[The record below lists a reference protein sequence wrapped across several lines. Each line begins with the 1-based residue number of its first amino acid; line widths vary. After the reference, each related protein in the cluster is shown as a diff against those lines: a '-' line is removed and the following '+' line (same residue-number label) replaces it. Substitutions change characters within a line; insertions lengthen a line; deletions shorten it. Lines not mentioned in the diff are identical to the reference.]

1 MNKKL
6 TRTLAGVMSLMF
18 MGQIM
23 IFGDGSAQGL
33 LHADTI
39 ASAAEAIEGAKN
51 KDQLAKEF
59 EEATKD
65 LGKVDYFDVAEDK
78 NETANNEEIAED
90 DISVQ
95 SESDEAVQ
103 DHTAAITTASDG
115 DAPAGELTVTGIVK
129 QGVIN
134 GIDDKTPIYV
144 RIFDENWNEIEYQ
157 ELRSGDSYSV
167 TASSGSGIYH
177 VKYES
182 DGYLPFYLKDFGTGT
197 YTVGS
202 GDSRNTVTLVP
213 GDTTWNEEHDNEW
226 SDDVING
233 KDLAYVQSCL
243 GETRGNDHFNLS
255 MDLKDEN
262 GIVDQEELDIFCSL
276 YDSLESGSFYDVSGI
291 RDYDINDDGVL
302 NLYDYKLLYDMLCGY
317 DNNQIVNIPDMTG
330 DGYFTIEDLS
340 SFLDYLYSDDAY
352 LYNHDMNRDGIVD
365 ENDNDANMLNYYA
378 AMQGRTENYYEYMDK
393 DDSGT
398 TDEADVAWFSAAYS
412 ASGDLDWDHAFKR
425 TLIMQESG
433 AFQGSLNLHD
443 TDLNLNGC
451 SLYVGDCMSF
461 TTDIP
466 KFWSGNQGATLN
478 ISNGY
483 LEVSNNL
490 VFRTASPD
498 GWGGNAGQNMRLNGG
513 TVVIGGDFNFG
524 QANCYDTI
532 WMTNSADWLEVYGNW
547 NYITLTD
554 MEGKWTAG
562 NICFYG
568 PTWEVNEASGPK
580 SIYSSGSQ
588 VIHFGYEGG
597 KQTVLWDN
605 CETYINNED
614 GSLNTERT
622 FNFDGGIDFIYDFTA
637 ENYWFRPW
645 WRPYDEPD
653 YTLYRKGWEMG
664 DGVHI
669 ATGNY
674 TKSFTDLS
682 IESPGVQSDFIR
694 TYNSTSNEEGS
705 FGIGW
710 DFNIDVSK
718 IVKPAAGYYQA
729 VLPDGSNT
737 TFKDN
742 GKGGFECLNAHST
755 MTKSGNEYT
764 ITNAAQS
771 QYHFNADGELDWVKD
786 AEGNILT
793 ISSMSNNQRIVT
805 DSTGR
810 TYTITYNGN
819 KEHSRITKIED
830 TTAERT
836 VTYEYNNDFQLVSA
850 TSVSGGTETYEYDGN
865 GRLCKITNCYDE
877 MTDQIVY
884 NENGSVNWLTMH
896 LV

>member
-1 MNKKL
+1 
-6 TRTLAGVMSLMF
+6 
-18 MGQIM
+18 
-23 IFGDGSAQGL
+23 
-33 LHADTI
+33 
-39 ASAAEAIEGAKN
+39 
-51 KDQLAKEF
+51 
-59 EEATKD
+59 
-65 LGKVDYFDVAEDK
+65 
-78 NETANNEEIAED
+78 
-90 DISVQ
+90 
-95 SESDEAVQ
+95 
-103 DHTAAITTASDG
+103 
-115 DAPAGELTVTGIVK
+115 
-129 QGVIN
+129 
-134 GIDDKTPIYV
+134 
-144 RIFDENWNEIEYQ
+144 
-157 ELRSGDSYSV
+157 
-167 TASSGSGIYH
+167 
-177 VKYES
+177 
-182 DGYLPFYLKDFGTGT
+182 
-197 YTVGS
+197 
-202 GDSRNTVTLVP
+202 
-213 GDTTWNEEHDNEW
+213 
-226 SDDVING
+226 
-233 KDLAYVQSCL
+233 
-243 GETRGNDHFNLS
+243 
-255 MDLKDEN
+255 
-262 GIVDQEELDIFCSL
+262 
-276 YDSLESGSFYDVSGI
+276 
-291 RDYDINDDGVL
+291 
-302 NLYDYKLLYDMLCGY
+302 
-317 DNNQIVNIPDMTG
+317 
-330 DGYFTIEDLS
+330 
-340 SFLDYLYSDDAY
+340 
-352 LYNHDMNRDGIVD
+352 
-365 ENDNDANMLNYYA
+365 
-378 AMQGRTENYYEYMDK
+378 MDK

-398 TDEADVAWFSAAYS
+398 IDNADVAWFSAAYK

-562 NICFYG
+562 NICFFG
-568 PTWEVNEASGPK
+568 PIWEVNEASGPK

-664 DGVHI
+664 DGVHP

-674 TKSFTDLS
+674 TKTFVDLAVK
-682 IESPGVQSDFIR
+682 SPGMDADFVR
-694 TYNSTSNEEGS
+694 TYNSTNTEEGS

-710 DFNIDVSK
+710 DFNLDVSK
-718 IVKPAAGYYQA
+718 IIQPAENYYQV
-729 VLPDGSNT
+729 VLPNGSNT
-737 TFKDN
+737 TFKQN
-742 GKGGFECLNAHST
+742 GTKFECENAHPVFC
-755 MTKSGNEYT
+755 K
-764 ITNAAQS
+764 
-771 QYHFNADGELDWVKD
+771 
-786 AEGNILT
+786 
-793 ISSMSNNQRIVT
+793 T
-805 DSTGR
+805 D
-810 TYTITYNGN
+810 
-819 KEHSRITKIED
+819 
-830 TTAERT
+830 
-836 VTYEYNNDFQLVSA
+836 F
-850 TSVSGGTETYEYDGN
+850 
-865 GRLCKITNCYDE
+865 C
-877 MTDQIVY
+877 
-884 NENGSVNWLTMH
+884 
-896 LV
+896 